1 MITDPEELVW
11 LFEPVWDVLKLIP
24 EEREPMRSYLR
35 DIAALHD
42 WEALRHLAGQL
53 DREAIDEMGIE
64 IFLANQV
71 EDEIRKLPGQP

>member
-11 LFEPVWDVLKLIP
+11 LFEPVWNVLELIP

-42 WEALRHLAGQL
+42 
-53 DREAIDEMGIE
+53 
-64 IFLANQV
+64 
-71 EDEIRKLPGQP
+71 